1 MARSRLNSGNAQA
14 EELPKA
20 KINKESLKQV
30 MRLLLYLKPY
40 RTKFFLGL
48 ACLIFSSASSFLFP
62 LLMGRLIGTGAQA
75 SQGGKMVPNE
85 ILDIFPTELNTVAL
99 TLLGV
104 LFIQAPK

>member
-30 MRLLLYLKPY
+30 MKLLLYLKPY

-48 ACLIFSSASSFLFP
+48 ETILSF
-62 LLMGRLIGTGAQA
+62 
-75 SQGGKMVPNE
+75 
-85 ILDIFPTELNTVAL
+85 D
-99 TLLGV
+99 
-104 LFIQAPK
+104 